1 AFWKQRR
8 KAGFVEGSGPPLLTA
23 MAISFPIR
31 VNCLAIRSHRAN
43 IVAFRTSKI
52 LPMMLFSLS
61 HPDSYRDGQKVKKI
75 INVDASLL
83 LFNNNSLNSFTHLNR
98 EKYDDAGVQ
107 I

>member
-1 AFWKQRR
+1 
-8 KAGFVEGSGPPLLTA
+8 
-23 MAISFPIR
+23 
-31 VNCLAIRSHRAN
+31 
-43 IVAFRTSKI
+43 
-52 LPMMLFSLS
+52 MLFSLS
-61 HPDSYRDGQKVKKI
+61 HPDSFRDGQKVKKI